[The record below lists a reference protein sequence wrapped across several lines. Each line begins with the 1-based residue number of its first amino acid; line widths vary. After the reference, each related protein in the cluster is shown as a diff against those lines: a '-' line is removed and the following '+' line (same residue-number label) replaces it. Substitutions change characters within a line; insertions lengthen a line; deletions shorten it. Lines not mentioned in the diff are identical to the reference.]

1 MKSINHHH
9 GSIGSDANS
18 NSNSNDNI
26 NSNSNINI
34 NNNNNN
40 NNNNNS
46 KQTISSQAEDERYKF
61 INSNS
66 NKKYKLTSDK
76 NNTLLRIQLWDAF
89 RLTRVILGTPITE
102 HKKISHTIQSYI
114 QYVKVAEK

>member
-26 NSNSNINI
+26 NSNSNSNI
-34 NNNNNN
+34 NNNNN